1 MRHAIR
7 GLLSGF
13 GGGDMK
19 RYTVSWDFDIYAKNP
34 KEAAQEA
41 HEMRIHVPV
50 YKVRNN
56 DDKYIVD
63 LTTGEEISI

>member
-1 MRHAIR
+1 
-7 GLLSGF
+7 
-13 GGGDMK
+13 MK